1 MGIYCDNLI
10 VGKTIPNI
18 KKEVE
23 EMIYSDEIL
32 EEALNLGRKY
42 LHEGAVADYIPE
54 LARVDTNKLS
64 ISAIEDGNIL
74 SVGDSKVRFSIQSII
89 KVILYA
95 LAMENYKVSE
105 LKKYVGVRPSAKPF
119 NSVIEL
125 ELSEKKIPV
134 NPFINAGA
142 IIIVAILY
150 NVYREKTFD
159 VILEKAG
166 EFLGEEVDYSRE
178 IAQSEKESSFTNR
191 TLIYLMLAK
200 GILPSDTKV
209 EEVLDTYFKACS
221 ILVNTE
227 NLAHMSYVISNDG
240 VDLEGKEVIT
250 PNEARVLRSLM
261 ATCGTYDYSGDFA
274 IRVGLPAKSGVGGGI
289 VTASKN
295 KTGLAVYAPRLDT
308 HGNSY
313 SGVRMLEYLS
323 EELDLSIY

>member
-1 MGIYCDNLI
+1 MFYSE
-10 VGKTIPNI
+10 
-18 KKEVE
+18 EV
-23 EMIYSDEIL
+23 L
-32 EEALNLGRKY
+32 EKALRLGRKY

-54 LARVDTNKLS
+54 LARVDANKLA
-64 ISAIEDGNIL
+64 ISTIEDGNIY

-95 LAMENYKVSE
+95 MAMENYKVSE

-159 VILEKAG
+159 VILEKAS

-323 EELDLSIY
+323 QELDLSIY

>member
-1 MGIYCDNLI
+1 MT
-10 VGKTIPNI
+10 GKTIPNKNKGVI
-18 KKEVE
+18 TMIFTEEV
-23 EMIYSDEIL
+23 L
-32 EEALNLGRKY
+32 EEALNIGRKY
-42 LHEGAVADYIPE
+42 LHEGAVANYIPE
-54 LARVDTNKLS
+54 LAKVDPNKIA
-64 ISAIEDGNIL
+64 ISKIEDGDL
-74 SVGDSKVRFSIQSII
+74 YSVGDSKVKYSIQSIV

-95 LAMENYKVSE
+95 LAMKNYRVSE
-105 LKKYVGVRPSAKPF
+105 LKRYVGVRPSAKPF

-125 ELSEKKIPV
+125 ELSEKRIPV

-166 EFLGEEVDYSRE
+166 EFLGEEVDYSRK

-200 GILPSDTKV
+200 EILPSDTKV

-221 ILVNTE
+221 ILVSTE
-227 NLAHMSYVISNDG
+227 NLAHMSYVISNNG
-240 VDLEGKEVIT
+240 VDLKGREIITKKES
-250 PNEARVLRSLM
+250 EVLRALM

-289 VTASKN
+289 VTASRN
-295 KTGLAVYAPRLDT
+295 KTGLAVYAPRLDK

-323 EELDLSIY
+323 EKLDLSIY

>member
-1 MGIYCDNLI
+1 
-10 VGKTIPNI
+10 
-18 KKEVE
+18 
-23 EMIYSDEIL
+23 MIYS
-32 EEALNLGRKY
+32 EEVLGKALNLGRKY
-42 LHEGAVADYIPE
+42 IHEGAVADYIPE
-54 LARVDTNKLS
+54 LAKVEANKLA
-64 ISAIEDGNIL
+64 ISTIEDGNIY
-74 SVGDSKVRFSIQSII
+74 SVGDSKVSFSIQSIV

-159 VILEKAG
+159 VILEKASQ
-166 EFLGEEVDYSRE
+166 FLGEDVDYSRE

-227 NLAHMSYVISNDG
+227 NLAHMSYVISNNGLDI
-240 VDLEGKEVIT
+240 EGKKVIS

-289 VTASKN
+289 VTASNN

-323 EELDLSIY
+323 QELDLSIY

>member
-1 MGIYCDNLI
+1 
-10 VGKTIPNI
+10 
-18 KKEVE
+18 
-23 EMIYSDEIL
+23 MIYSEEIL
-32 EEALNLGRKY
+32 NEALNIGRKY

-54 LARVDTNKLS
+54 LAKVDPNK
-64 ISAIEDGNIL
+64 IAITTIEDGNTV
-74 SVGDSKVRFSIQSII
+74 SVGDSKNKFSIQSIV

-95 LAMENYKVSE
+95 IAMENYKVSE

-150 NVYREKTFD
+150 NVYREKTFE
-159 VILEKAG
+159 VILKKAS
-166 EFLGEEVDYSRE
+166 EFLGEDVDYSRE

-227 NLAHMSYVISNDG
+227 NLAHMSYVISNSGIDTNG
-240 VDLEGKEVIT
+240 NKVIT
-250 PNEARVLRSLM
+250 AKEAKVLRSLM

-274 IRVGLPAKSGVGGGI
+274 IRVGVPAKSGVGGGI
-289 VTASKN
+289 VTASKS
-295 KTGLAVYAPRLDT
+295 KRGLAVYSPRLDS

-323 EELDLSIY
+323 ENLDLSIY